1 MRPTIFL
8 TSFHILISR
17 NILASGVPKRLAARG
32 FKVVI
37 LAPDFKAS
45 YFEEHFGGPGI
56 VIQGV
61 PANTSSRSL
70 LGLVFKRLAQVMLP
84 TTTARI
90 KTTAKLMLEHKYFYF
105 FCFILP
111 ARLLGYLGAG
121 RSLVRRL
128 DRRLSPRH
136 PFFASLI
143 ARYQPAAV
151 VSTDVNNENDVALMQ
166 EARLAGVTTLGIVRS
181 WDNLTN
187 FFLRVVPDGMAVA
200 NPRMADE
207 AVRYHGVPRERLRV
221 VGIPHYDR
229 YLQGP
234 TKPRAEF
241 LREIGADP
249 GKPLILYVPVADSR
263 MAKNDVDAYVVGL
276 LSKLDATIL
285 VRFPPTAAV
294 SLDLSAFGGRVI
306 ADRPGHVFRMRQDA
320 EIRPEDDE
328 RLVNALAH
336 CDVVVSGPGT
346 MNIDAAL
353 FDRPLVLVNCYPTPR
368 SFWGTIR
375 EYRYD
380 HIQPILASGGARIA
394 TSAGE
399 LEEAIKTYLH
409 DPRKDAPGRARIR
422 EEQCWRLDGAST
434 ERVTDFIARSVVV

>member
-1 MRPTIFL
+1 M
-8 TSFHILISR
+8 
-17 NILASGVPKRLAARG
+17 
-32 FKVVI
+32 
-37 LAPDFKAS
+37 
-45 YFEEHFGGPGI
+45 
-56 VIQGV
+56 
-61 PANTSSRSL
+61 
-70 LGLVFKRLAQVMLP
+70 
-84 TTTARI
+84 
-90 KTTAKLMLEHKYFYF
+90 
-105 FCFILP
+105 
-111 ARLLGYLGAG
+111 
-121 RSLVRRL
+121 RRL
-128 DRRLSPRH
+128 DQKLSPRH
-136 PFFASLI
+136 TFFASLI
-143 ARYQPAAV
+143 ARERPVAV

-166 EARLAGVTTLGIVRS
+166 EARRAGVTTLGVVRS

-187 FFLRVVPDGMAVA
+187 FFMRVAPDGLAVA
-200 NPRMADE
+200 NDRMADE
-207 AVRYHGVPRERLRV
+207 AVRYHGVPRERIQI

-229 YLQGP
+229 YLKGP

-241 LREIGADP
+241 LSEIGADP

-263 MAKNDVDAYVVGL
+263 MAKNDVDVYVVGL
-276 LSKLDATIL
+276 LSRLDATIL

-353 FDRPLVLVNCYPTPR
+353 FDRPIVLVNCYPTPR

-380 HIQPILASGGARIA
+380 HIQPILASGGARIVS
-394 TSAGE
+394 SAGE
-399 LEEAIKTYLH
+399 LEEAVRAYLR
-409 DPRKDAPGRARIR
+409 DPRRDAPGRARIR

-434 ERVTDFIARSVVV
+434 ERVTDFIARSVVG

>member
-1 MRPTIFL
+1 MKTIFI

-17 NILASGVPKRLAARG
+17 NILAMGVPARLAARG

-37 LAPDFKAS
+37 LAPDFKVS
-45 YFEEHFGGPGI
+45 YFEQQFGGPH
-56 VIQGV
+56 VVVEGV
-61 PANTSSRSL
+61 PANTASQTF
-70 LGLVFKRLAQVMLP
+70 LGLIFKRLAQVMLP

-90 KTTAKLMLEHKYFYF
+90 RTAEKLVLEHKYFYF
-105 FCFILP
+105 FGFILP
-111 ARLLGYLGAG
+111 ARLLGRLRAG
-121 RSLVRRL
+121 RRLVRRL
-128 DRRLSPRH
+128 DQALSPRH
-136 PFFASLI
+136 MFFASLI
-143 ARYQPAAV
+143 ARYRPVAV

-166 EARLAGVTTLGIVRS
+166 EARRAGVTTRGIVRS
-181 WDNLTN
+181 WDNLTR
-187 FFLRVVPDGMAVA
+187 FFMRVVPDGVAVA

-207 AVRYHGVPRERLRV
+207 AARYHDIPKERIRV

-229 YLQGP
+229 YLKGP
-234 TKPRAEF
+234 TKPRREF
-241 LREIGADP
+241 FSEIGADP
-249 GKPLILYVPVADSR
+249 GRPLILYVPVADYR

-276 LSKLDATIL
+276 ISKLDVTIL

-294 SLDLSAFGGRVI
+294 SLDPAAFGGRVI
-306 ADRPGHVFRMRQDA
+306 VDRPGHVFRMRQDA

-336 CDVVVSGPGT
+336 SNVVVSGPGT

-368 SFWGTIR
+368 PFWGTIR

-380 HIQPILASGGARIA
+380 HIQPILASGGARIVA
-394 TSAGE
+394 SAEE
-399 LEEAIKTYLH
+399 LEHAIRAYLR
-409 DPRKDAPGRARIR
+409 DPRQDALGRARIR

-434 ERVTDFIARSVVV
+434 ERVTDFIARPVA